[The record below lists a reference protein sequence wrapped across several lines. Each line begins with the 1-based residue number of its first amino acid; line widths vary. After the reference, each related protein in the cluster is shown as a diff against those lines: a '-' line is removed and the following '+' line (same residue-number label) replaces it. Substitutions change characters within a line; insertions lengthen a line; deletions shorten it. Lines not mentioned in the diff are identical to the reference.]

1 MNTLKSY
8 VDKIETKKNILHIF
22 NSKFYLDKKNIDNL
36 PIGLFGDFYSHELSF
51 ILINK
56 NDYKNLS
63 NIFEKCNLKIKKVL
77 AKSFIDGA
85 YLSRNDKN
93 SGTFFIIKINS
104 INSKIIYFENN
115 ALKFEQNFKFGTEI
129 IIQDI
134 SKIISLEKSTV
145 QKILNNIE
153 LNEKTVE
160 SEFIESELFAEE
172 NYRKIKKKLIYEIA
186 LARINEISELMLFRN
201 INLKNFIK
209 NPNTIFL
216 EVDSKSNIKNFK
228 VIFKKVFSIN
238 SRNDVNIVEKI
249 SAENLL
255 ETAHKVVH
263 FGWKKE
269 AIPLTETKK
278 TLVARVFGAIFGQ

>member
-1 MNTLKSY
+1 M
-8 VDKIETKKNILHIF
+8 
-22 NSKFYLDKKNIDNL
+22 

-51 ILINK
+51 TLINK
-56 NDYKNLS
+56 NDYKNLK
-63 NIFEKCNLKIKKVL
+63 NIFDKCNLKIKKVL
-77 AKSFIDGA
+77 TKSFIDGA
-85 YLSRNDKN
+85 YFSRNDKN

-134 SKIISLEKSTV
+134 SKIISLKKSTV
-145 QKILNNIE
+145 QKILNKIE
-153 LNEKTVE
+153 LNEKTIE
-160 SEFIESELFAEE
+160 SEFIESELFVED

-201 INLKNFIK
+201 INLENFIK

-216 EVDSKSNIKNFK
+216 EVDSKSNIKNFE

-255 ETAHKVVH
+255 ETAYKVVH